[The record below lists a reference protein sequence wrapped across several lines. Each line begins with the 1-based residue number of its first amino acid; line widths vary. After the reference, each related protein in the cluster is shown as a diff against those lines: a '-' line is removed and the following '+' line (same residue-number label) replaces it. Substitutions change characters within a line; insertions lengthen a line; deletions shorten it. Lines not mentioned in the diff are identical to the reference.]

1 MKLWDKGYRL
11 DRDVERYTVGDD
23 YLLDRALLKYDCI
36 ASIAHAGALHKAGI
50 LTESERRRLV
60 RELRLILELDKRGRF
75 RIAPEDEDGLTA
87 IEKHLVVALGNLGK
101 KIHTARSRNDQ
112 VATAIRMYAR
122 DQLLDLQHRLDA
134 CADALRRRARVL
146 GRVTMPGY
154 THARKAMPST
164 FAAWLR
170 AAAESLHD
178 NKIVI
183 RAVLELLDRS
193 PLGTGAGYGIPVFA
207 LDRRQTARD
216 LGFTRLQKSPL
227 YVQNSRG
234 KFEAI
239 VVSALANVM
248 FDLNKMCSD
257 LILFSMDEIGFVRLP
272 RDLCTG
278 SSIMP
283 QKRNPDVLEI
293 ARAQYHTVIANEF
306 MIKGIIGNLMSGY
319 NRDLQK
325 TKKPLMESIE
335 ITGSSLAI
343 VTRVIERLEVDAA
356 RCRQA
361 CTDEIYATEEAYRLV
376 KAGMPFRDAYRKVAE
391 KYAT

>member
-11 DRDVERYTVGDD
+11 DKDVERYTVGDD

-36 ASIAHAGALHKAGI
+36 ASIAHAGALRKAGI
-50 LTESERRRLV
+50 LTEGERRKLV
-60 RELRLILELDKRGRF
+60 GELRRILELDTRGKF

-87 IEKHLVVALGNLGK
+87 IEKHLVAALGKLGK

-112 VATAIRMYAR
+112 VATAIRLYAR
-122 DQLLDLQHRLDA
+122 DRLLDLQQELDA
-134 CADALRRRARVL
+134 CVGALRRRARLL
-146 GRVTMPGY
+146 GTVTMPGY
-154 THARKAMPST
+154 THARKAMPSS

-170 AAAESLHD
+170 AAAESLQD
-178 NKIVI
+178 NRIVF

-193 PLGTGAGYGIPVFA
+193 PLGTGAGYGIPVFH

-216 LGFTRLQKSPL
+216 LGFTRLQRSPL

-272 RDLCTG
+272 RNLCTG

-335 ITGSSLAI
+335 ITGASLAI
-343 VTRVIERLEVDAA
+343 MTRVIDKLEVDAD

-361 CTDEIYATEEAYRLV
+361 CTAEIYATEEAYRLV
-376 KAGMPFRDAYRKVAE
+376 RAGMPFRDAYRKVAE

>member
-1 MKLWDKGYRL
+1 MKLWEKGYRL

-36 ASIAHAGALHKAGI
+36 ASVAHAKALRKAGV
-50 LTESERRRLV
+50 LTEGERRRLV
-60 RELRLILELDKRGRF
+60 RELNRIQELAERGRF
-75 RIAPEDEDGLTA
+75 RIAAEDEDGLTA
-87 IEKHLVVALGNLGK
+87 IEKHLVAALGDLGK

-112 VATAIRMYAR
+112 VATAIRLYAR

-134 CADALRRRARVL
+134 CVRALRRRARQL
-146 GRVTMPGY
+146 GNVTMPGY
-154 THARKAMPST
+154 THARKAMPLT

-170 AAAESLHD
+170 AAAESLQD
-178 NKIVI
+178 NRIVI
-183 RAVLELLDRS
+183 RAVLELLDRN
-193 PLGTGAGYGIPVFA
+193 PLGTGAGFGVPVFR

-216 LGFTRLQKSPL
+216 LGFSRLQKSPL

-239 VVSALANVM
+239 VVSALADVM
-248 FDLNKMCSD
+248 FDLNKISSD

-272 RDLCTG
+272 RNLCTG

-306 MIKGIIGNLMSGY
+306 MIRGIIGNLMSGY
-319 NRDLQK
+319 HRDLQK

-343 VTRVIERLEVDAA
+343 VTRVIEKFQVDAA

-361 CTDEIYATEEAYRLV
+361 CTAEIYATEEAYRLV
-376 KAGMPFRDAYRKVAE
+376 EAGMPFRDAYRKVAE

>member
-1 MKLWDKGYRL
+1 MKLWDKGYSL
-11 DRDVERYTVGDD
+11 DKDVERYTVGDD

-50 LTESERRRLV
+50 LTESERRKLV
-60 RELRLILELDKRGRF
+60 RELRRILELDKRGRF

-87 IEKHLVVALGNLGK
+87 IEKFLVAALGDLGK

-112 VATAIRMYAR
+112 VATAIRLYAR
-122 DQLLDLQHRLDA
+122 DKLLDLQHRLDS
-134 CADALRRRARVL
+134 CTGALRRRARML
-146 GRVTMPGY
+146 AKVTMPGY
-154 THARKAMPST
+154 THARKAMPSS
-164 FAAWLR
+164 FAVWLK
-170 AAAESLHD
+170 AAAESLQD

-183 RAVLELLDRS
+183 RAVLELLDRN
-193 PLGTGAGYGIPVFA
+193 PLGTGAGYGIPVFK

-239 VVSALANVM
+239 VVSALTNVM

-272 RDLCTG
+272 RNLCTG

-293 ARAQYHTVIANEF
+293 ARAQYHAVVANEF
-306 MIKGIIGNLMSGY
+306 MIKGIIGNLISGY

-325 TKKPLMESIE
+325 TKRPLMESFE
-335 ITGSSLAI
+335 ITESSLTI
-343 VTRVIERLEVDAA
+343 MTRVVEQIEVDAA

-361 CTDEIYATEEAYRLV
+361 CTSEIYATEEAYRLV
-376 KAGMPFRDAYRKVAE
+376 KAGVPFRDAYRKVAQ
-391 KYAT
+391 KLAT